1 MLLTELILS
10 KRGPLAKVWLSAHHE
25 RKLSKQQALGVDVE
39 ESIGI
44 YLALCSAS
52 SSDECIS
59 DAILTQEDGP
69 ITLRLSGQL
78 MLGVTRI
85 YSRKVQY
92 LLDDCKETRER
103 ITLVSWECVIT
114 DCCWIPTF
122 AYLFVVGFPTWY
134 CRSPRGPDPRQQKCH
149 YST

>member
-39 ESIGI
+39 ESVGMN
-44 YLALCSAS
+44 LKPLLPQS
-52 SSDECIS
+52 SSNGWFGVS

-103 ITLVSWECVIT
+103 ITSVS
-114 DCCWIPTF
+114 
-122 AYLFVVGFPTWY
+122 
-134 CRSPRGPDPRQQKCH
+134 RGCLEYRQLLG
-149 YST
+149 S